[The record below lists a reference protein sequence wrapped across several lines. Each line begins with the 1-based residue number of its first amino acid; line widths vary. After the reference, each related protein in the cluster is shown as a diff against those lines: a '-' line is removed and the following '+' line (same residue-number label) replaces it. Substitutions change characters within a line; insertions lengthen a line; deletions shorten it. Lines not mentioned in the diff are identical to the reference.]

1 MELIS
6 KNGCRFKAEIEGYEC
21 EGVIYVKDTTVYLLQ
36 NKCDGDAPEPFPLE
50 LDFRYSWNVRQGTEE
65 DLDRNDVKNLVL
77 IESTSTFASLGNKKK
92 LLLFL

>member
-6 KNGCRFKAEIEGYEC
+6 KNGCRFKAEISGVEF
-21 EGVIYVKDTTVYLLQ
+21 EGVVYVRDNTVYLLQ
-36 NKCDGDAPEPFPLE
+36 NKYDGDAPEPFPLE
-50 LDFRYSWNVRQGTEE
+50 LGFRYSWNVRQGTEE

>member
-6 KNGCRFKAEIEGYEC
+6 KNGCRFKAEIRGDEC
-21 EGVIYVKDTTVYLLQ
+21 EGVVYVKDNTVYLLQ
-36 NKCDGDAPEPFPLE
+36 NECDGSAPEPFPLE
-50 LDFRYSWNVRQGTEE
+50 LGFRYSWNVRQGTEE
-65 DLDRNDVKNLVL
+65 DLDRNTVKNLVL

>member
-6 KNGCRFKAEIEGYEC
+6 KNGCRFKAEIGGDEC

-36 NKCDGDAPEPFPLE
+36 NVRDGNAPEPFPSE
-50 LDFRYSWNVRQGTEE
+50 LGFKHSWNVRRGTEE
-65 DLDRNDVKNLVL
+65 DLDRNSVENFVL